1 MSNHR
6 VKVWDPIVRLFH
18 WSLVAAFFI
27 AYFVEPEDSGLAVHV
42 WAGYFV
48 GGIIVLRIA
57 WGFIGTEHAR
67 FSDFAFGPFHALR
80 YVAELFRGRAPRHV
94 GHSPAGAWMVY
105 ALLLALAATVYTG
118 MSVLAM
124 EEHAGPLASLYVP
137 SSAPD
142 ATNAATERRTP
153 AAGKEEA
160 DAEHEATGESREGGM
175 EEAHELLANAALALV
190 ILHILGVLL
199 ASFVHRENLA
209 RAMVTGYKRSDHE
222 PVQGNGSN

>member
-1 MSNHR
+1 MSNNR
-6 VKVWDPIVRLFH
+6 VKVWDPVVRLFH
-18 WSLVAAFFI
+18 WSLVATFFI

-48 GGIIVLRIA
+48 GGIVVLRIA

-80 YVAELFRGRAPRHV
+80 YLAGLFRGKASRHV

-118 MSVLAM
+118 LNVLAM
-124 EEHAGPLASLYVP
+124 EQHAGPLASLYVP
-137 SSAPD
+137 SS
-142 ATNAATERRTP
+142 TP
-153 AAGKEEA
+153 AATQAATDRNVPVTGKQEA
-160 DAEHEATGESREGGM
+160 DEENEATGESHEGAM
-175 EEAHELLANAALALV
+175 EEAHEWLANAALALV

-209 RAMVTGYKRSDHE
+209 RAMVTGYKRADRDME
-222 PVQGNGSN
+222 

>member
-1 MSNHR
+1 MSNDR
-6 VKVWDPIVRLFH
+6 IKVWDPLVRLFH

-48 GGIIVLRIA
+48 GGIVVLRIA
-57 WGFIGTEHAR
+57 WGFVGTEHAR

-80 YVAELFRGRAPRHV
+80 YLGGLVRGRASRHI

-105 ALLLALAATVYTG
+105 VLLLALAATVYTG

-137 SSAPD
+137 SATTD
-142 ATNAATERRTP
+142 TTNALPGRLTTAT
-153 AAGKEEA
+153 GDKQG
-160 DAEHEATGESREGGM
+160 EHEHGAGVESRESVM
-175 EEAHELLANAALALV
+175 EEAHEVLANIALALV
-190 ILHILGVLL
+190 ILHILGVLI
-199 ASFVHRENLA
+199 ASIVHRENLA
-209 RAMVTGYKRSDHE
+209 RAMVTGYKRSDAGTGRSGK
-222 PVQGNGSN
+222 P